1 MLFRAQ
7 ASIRESAGTAAD
19 AVRPP
24 TTVFFE
30 HPTIEMAVARLR
42 RTLEGIWQVEASQIE
57 VGRLMNEWSLLNDAD
72 SLTPPE
78 VDDPN
83 VRLMEIGQIEGYPR
97 YCLPE
102 NTLFLV
108 RPSVLPRLCAAQ
120 NNAALQW
127 LQGA

>member
-30 HPTIEMAVARLR
+30 HPTYQMAAARLR
-42 RTLEGIWQVEASQIE
+42 CTLLGIWQVEASQIE
-57 VGRLMNEWSLLNDAD
+57 VGHLVDEQTLLVDAD
-72 SLTPPE
+72 SLTPPD
-78 VDDPN
+78 VDDAD
-83 VRLMEIGQIEGYPR
+83 VRLMEIGQIEGWPR